1 LSIRL
6 TIARLVT
13 TKCLMSQSHEE
24 ALPRVIDW
32 LDREA
37 AKFVEDPEDALEW
50 SEDEFYAAAFLRVH
64 KIVRRALTD
73 QNGSYTVQD
82 ARNHAIRAVLQ
93 TADERGSS
101 SVTCTLMRRA
111 RTAAWVRVVR
121 GLDEAGL

>member
-1 LSIRL
+1 
-6 TIARLVT
+6 
-13 TKCLMSQSHEE
+13 MSQSHEE

-37 AKFVEDPEDALEW
+37 AKAKSALAKFASKFVEDPEDALEW